1 MFTNSWFYVKKFI
14 SNAVI
19 RCDYDHMRALAS
31 ITTWHSLQDDDVDNY
46 ALNLTNKTLHIAKE
60 CIPN

>member
-1 MFTNSWFYVKKFI
+1 MLLFV
-14 SNAVI
+14 
-19 RCDYDHMRALAS
+19 CDYDHMRALAS
-31 ITTWHSLQDDDVDNY
+31 ITTWHSLQDDDVDKY